1 MATLGR
7 RVGLVL
13 FTLMLLFVARAA
25 RADGGSSDEKC
36 TGPEACCPDKV
47 DERIDHVVTVK
58 PGVVLLGV
66 ANVNER
72 SGTWDADY
80 YLYEEWPP
88 TPAFTPRTEVVN
100 EVERKS
106 VAFDDTELR
115 DGTCVRSRRI
125 HSTLRSEFNL
135 HVFPF
140 DEQTLT
146 LQLSDDQYE
155 STEVRYGDKPHVAGL
170 DDAVRTMV
178 SGWQVSGEPTYVRT
192 TQAFKWEPGAPHYD
206 YGTFGVT
213 VRRHVTF
220 HLTRYF
226 LPLFIILIVALSAF
240 WIDPED
246 LNSQMAIGV
255 TCLLAAIALQF
266 AEGGTLPEVSYLTL
280 ADRVYAVCYVGI
292 AGAVVESVVVNAM
305 VRKGHKERAMRID
318 RLCRYAFPVA
328 ILLALALSTQRSFAI
343 H

>member
-1 MATLGR
+1 MSATRTLLTLLGALL
-7 RVGLVL
+7 LVC
-13 FTLMLLFVARAA
+13 FARVARAEVA
-25 RADGGSSDEKC
+25 ADAKCNGPDE
-36 TGPEACCPDKV
+36 CCPDKV
-47 DERIDHVVTVK
+47 VDELDHLVTVK
-58 PGVVLLGV
+58 PGIVLLGLS
-66 ANVNER
+66 NVTEK

-88 TPAFTPRTEVVN
+88 TPGFVPRTEVVN

-115 DGTCVRSRRI
+115 DGVCIRSRRI

-146 LQLSDDQYE
+146 LQLSDNQFD
-155 STEVRYGDKPHVAGL
+155 SKEVHYSDKPHVVGL
-170 DDAVRTMV
+170 DDGIRTMV
-178 SGWQVSGEPTYVRT
+178 SGWRVTGEPTFVRT
-192 TQAFKWEPGAPHYD
+192 STAFKWEAGAPSYD
-206 YGTFGVT
+206 YATFGVT
-213 VRRHVTF
+213 VRRYVTF

-305 VRKGHKERAMRID
+305 VRKGNKERAIRVD
-318 RLCRYAFPVA
+318 RLCRRAFPVA
-328 ILLALALSTQRSFAI
+328 IALALALSTYRAF
-343 H
+343 HV

>member
-1 MATLGR
+1 MRSIIAM
-7 RVGLVL
+7 VCA
-13 FTLMLLFVARAA
+13 LLIACLARSS
-25 RADGGSSDEKC
+25 RADDTRADEHC
-36 TGPEACCPDKV
+36 SGPEECCPEKLV
-47 DERIDHVVTVK
+47 EKLDHTVTVK

-66 ANVNER
+66 ANVTER
-72 SGTWDADY
+72 TGTWDADY

-88 TPAFTPRTEVVN
+88 TPGFVPRTEVVN

-115 DGTCVRSRRI
+115 DGMCIRSRRI

-146 LQLSDDQYE
+146 LQLSDNEFE
-155 STEVRYGDKPHVAGL
+155 SNEVRYGDQPHVAGL

-178 SGWQVSGEPTYVRT
+178 SGWHVTGEPTYVRT
-192 TQAFKWEPGAPHYD
+192 KSAFKWEPGAPSYD

-220 HLTRYF
+220 HMTRYF

-292 AGAVVESVVVNAM
+292 AGAVVESVAVNAM
-305 VRKGHKERAMRID
+305 VRKGNKERAMRID
-318 RLCRYAFPVA
+318 RLCRLAFPAA
-328 ILLALALSTQRSFAI
+328 ILVALAASTARAFFM